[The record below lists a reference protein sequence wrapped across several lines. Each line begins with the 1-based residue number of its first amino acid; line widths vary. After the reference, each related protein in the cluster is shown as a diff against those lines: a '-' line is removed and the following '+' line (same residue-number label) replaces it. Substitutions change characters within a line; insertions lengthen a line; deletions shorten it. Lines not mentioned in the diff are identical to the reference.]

1 MHDDSSRR
9 GFIGGAAGMGLLL
22 LKPETVRGSQA
33 NSALTVGL
41 LGAGNRGSYVAG
53 LFAKNE
59 RCVVSA
65 VADIYEDQL
74 KAATA
79 PGKFST
85 AKTFRSAKELMAS
98 DVDAVY
104 IATPP
109 YLHPEHFEMAVAAKK
124 HIFME
129 KPAGVDVAGCQRVLA
144 AARKADK
151 TKRISCDFQQRYG
164 VDYRQAYDRVKSGE
178 FGQIRMVRAAWIGG
192 GLPLRSGHPAN
203 EEKVRNWLYYR
214 EHSGDIIVEQNCHN
228 LDVVNWFTGT
238 HPVKAFGYGGQAV
251 RKSPG
256 NIMDNLA
263 LTFQF
268 ADGLVFSYSA
278 SQFTAGGY
286 TDIGEVFFCE
296 KGTVRTTR
304 QGYEVYNKPQRGA
317 PPEVVRSPSS
327 KADITAD
334 AVNAFIDGART
345 GQMENAAF
353 YAVESTLTAIMG
365 REAIYTGKPWS
376 WSDLKV
382 QL

>member
-1 MHDDSSRR
+1 MRDDSSRR
-9 GFIGGAAGMGLLL
+9 GFVTGAAGMGLLL

-41 LGAGNRGSYVAG
+41 LGAGNRGTYVAG

-178 FGQIRMVRAAWIGG
+178 FGPIRMVRAAWIGG

-263 LTFQF
+263 LTFHF
-268 ADGLVFSYSA
+268 ADGLVFSYAA
-278 SQFTAGGY
+278 SQFTAGGF
-286 TDIGEVFFCE
+286 TDIGEVFLCE
-296 KGTVRTTR
+296 KGTIRTTR

-317 PPEVVRSPSS
+317 PPEVVRSASS
-327 KADITAD
+327 RADITAD
-334 AVNAFIDGART
+334 AVNAFIEGTRT
-345 GQMENAAF
+345 GQIENAAF

-365 REAIYTGKPWS
+365 REAIYSGRPWN

>member
-1 MHDDSSRR
+1 MNNDSSRR
-9 GFIGGAAGMGLLL
+9 NFVSGSAAAGVGLLI

-33 NSALTVGL
+33 NSALT
-41 LGAGNRGSYVAG
+41 LGVIGVGNRGTHVTG

-59 RCVVSA
+59 FLRVA
-65 VADIYEDQL
+65 AIADIYDDQL
-74 KAATA
+74 EKAQQ
-79 PGKFST
+79 KFSG
-85 AKTFRSAKELMAS
+85 AKPFKSAKDLLAS

-109 YLHPEHFEMAVAAKK
+109 HLHPEHFEMAVAARK

-129 KPAGVDVAGCQRVLA
+129 KPAAVDVAGCQRVLA

-151 TKRISCDFQQRYG
+151 TKRISVDFQQRYG
-164 VDYRQAYDRVKSGE
+164 KDYREAYDRLKSGE
-178 FGQIRMVRAAWIGG
+178 FGPIRMVRAAWIGG

-203 EEKVRNWLYYR
+203 EEKIRNWLYYR

-238 HPVKAFGYGGQAV
+238 HPMKVSGYGARAV

-256 NIMDNLA
+256 NILDSLGA
-263 LTFQF
+263 TFEF
-268 ADGLVFSYSA
+268 ADGMVFSYSA

-286 TDIGEVFFCE
+286 TDIGENFLCE

-304 QGYEVYNKPQRGA
+304 RGYEVYNKSERGA
-317 PPEVVRSPSS
+317 PPEIVQSETS
-327 KADITAD
+327 KADITFD
-334 AVNAFIDGART
+334 ATNAFVEGART
-345 GQMENAAF
+345 GKLENAAF
-353 YAVESTLTAIMG
+353 YAVESTLTAIMA
-365 REAIYTGKPWS
+365 REALYSGKPMTWA
-376 WSDLKV
+376 DLRV